1 MNGEYILAATDD
13 SKHSDML
20 NAINNKLSSIDSRLE
35 VIERA
40 QKLTLGG
47 AWYRN
52 PRGIGVGR
60 WLI

>member
-40 QKLTLGG
+40 QKLDKLSR
-47 AWYRN
+47 A
-52 PRGIGVGR
+52 
-60 WLI
+60 